1 MFSQCMKQLHTLL
14 VTGLQGR
21 KCRLGMLR
29 KIESTADTLQGP
41 SWVLHPPT
49 AYKHLEITS

>member
-41 SWVLHPPT
+41 
-49 AYKHLEITS
+49 